1 MATTNPI
8 VNSLPNYVEQNRLPI
23 LVKSILGA
31 KTAKYITLQ
40 SDVKGPTAI
49 NLLDVTP
56 VIGAAKCGWDE
67 KGETALTQ
75 RVIDA
80 KYLEVNMAFC
90 DKKLYGKWAQSQL
103 GIASGDKNM
112 PFEEEFMDSVA
123 KGIAAQVEKLIWQG
137 DSNNAGEFD
146 GFLKLINGVSP
157 DVTVESGTSAYEVV
171 KAAYMALPA
180 EVAQAEDA
188 VVFVSDATYRA
199 FVQDLISANRY
210 HYNGN
215 DADGEM
221 FIPGTQCKV
230 VSVNG
235 LNGAAVLAVAGRLS
249 NFFYGTNAL
258 EDSENVSLWY
268 SKDNKEFRADVSWT
282 SGVQVAF
289 PDEIV
294 IAKESI

>member
-1 MATTNPI
+1 MATTSPI
-8 VNSLPNYVEQNRLPI
+8 VNSLPDYVEQNRLPI

-75 RVIDA
+75 RVINA

-90 DKKLYGKWAQSQL
+90 DKNLYGKWAQSQL

-137 DSNNAGEFD
+137 DADNAGEFD

-157 DVTVESGTSAYEVV
+157 DVTVASGATAYEAV

-199 FVQDLISANRY
+199 FVQDLISANMY
-210 HYNGN
+210 HYNPN

-258 EDSENVSLWY
+258 EDAENVSLWY

-294 IAKESI
+294 IAKTEI